1 MHPCLR
7 SCVAIGRAVVFY
19 VRMPTHFV
27 QELNVGTVGASF
39 GERISQSHMLWFL
52 PKSFSRAIS
61 RLVLTLTLP
70 SDVVWFKI
78 DNRRLTAVDCGS
90 RYERWEMDIYFF
102 IH

>member
-1 MHPCLR
+1 MKASQIR
-7 SCVAIGRAVVFY
+7 KMAANSRDITRVVALS
-19 VRMPTHFV
+19 P
-27 QELNVGTVGASF
+27 GASF

-52 PKSFSRAIS
+52 PKSISRAIS

-90 RYERWEMDIYFF
+90 RYERWEIDIYFF